1 MIVITGASGQLGRL
15 VVAALLER
23 GVRPATLVAAMRNRA
38 QGADLAERGV
48 QVREADYDRPD
59 TLDAAFAGA
68 ERVLLVSSSEMGRRQ
83 AQHQAVIDAALR
95 QRVGQLV
102 YTSLLHA
109 GHSPLALV
117 AADHA
122 ATEALLRASGL
133 AHTVLRNGWY
143 HENYIG
149 TLQAGLERGSF
160 IGASGQGRISSAAR
174 ADYAEAAAVVLT
186 APIVAAATYE
196 LAGDEAYTLHG
207 LAEMAAAAAG
217 RPLAYQDLPPEA
229 YEQALV
235 GAGVP
240 AGFASVLTSAEVG
253 ASRDG
258 LFDGSRALSRLIG
271 RPTTP
276 MRQRLDQTLGASGSP
291 RPS

>member
-23 GVRPATLVAAMRNRA
+23 GVAPATLVATMRQPA
-38 QGADLAERGV
+38 KGADLAARGV
-48 QVREADYDRPD
+48 QVREADYDQPH

-83 AQHQAVIDAALR
+83 AQHQAVIDAAVR

-109 GHSPLALV
+109 DHSPLALV

-122 ATEALLRASGL
+122 ATEALLHASGL

-143 HENYIG
+143 HENYLG
-149 TLQAGLERGSF
+149 TLQAGFERGSF
-160 IGASGQGRISSAAR
+160 IGASGPGRIASAAR

-186 APIVAAATYE
+186 APIVPAAMHE
-196 LAGDEAYTLHG
+196 LAGDEAYTLQG
-207 LAEMAAAAAG
+207 LAEMAASAAG
-217 RPLAYQDLPPEA
+217 RPLAYQDLAPDA

-258 LFDGSRALSRLIG
+258 LYDDSRTLSRLIG

-276 MRQRLDQTLGASGSP
+276 MRQVLDQTFRVPG
-291 RPS
+291 RV